1 MVATFIQ
8 SEEQNFKM
16 FKFVNSQSDEIEFL
30 NQQIEDMR
38 LELKKYIGKGI
49 VISDDKWK
57 ELKELEE
64 KLSKTELWAEQFELE
79 YQQAIKWVNGIK
91 SRIEALFNLLECD
104 EDDPS
109 ELLGNAGV
117 TESNLMVYLG
127 LIEMKVTEMLQCYA
141 IMKQE
146 MIRRERGKNDE
157 DPYFEQL

>member
-1 MVATFIQ
+1 
-8 SEEQNFKM
+8 M

-38 LELKKYIGKGI
+38 LELKKYMGKGI

-64 KLSKTELWAEQFELE
+64 KLSKTELRAEQFELE

-117 TESNLMVYLG
+117 TESNLMVYLLDG
-127 LIEMKVTEMLQCYA
+127 
-141 IMKQE
+141 
-146 MIRRERGKNDE
+146 
-157 DPYFEQL
+157 